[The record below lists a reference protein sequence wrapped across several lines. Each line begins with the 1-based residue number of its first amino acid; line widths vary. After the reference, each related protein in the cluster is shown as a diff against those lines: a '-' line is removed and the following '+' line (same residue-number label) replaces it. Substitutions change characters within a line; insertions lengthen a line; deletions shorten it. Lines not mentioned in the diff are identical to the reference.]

1 MLEVLIAGGAGFVGS
16 YVSELFAKQG
26 HNIHVLDNKSNYS
39 PIDNSIKNL
48 NKKYLEKKRENVKHY
63 HHISTLDHLE
73 LVKLFSDF
81 SFDSIVHLAAMPL
94 ATVAIQRPAL
104 AYDVISTGTRN
115 LLEAMRVT
123 KSNARFIYVSSSMV
137 YGDFLKEIAY
147 ESDPCYPK
155 DIYGSFKY
163 CGEIIT
169 QAYVQRYGV
178 KASIAR
184 PSAVY
189 GPGDS
194 NNRVIQ
200 SMATKALLH
209 NKLTVVDPNTISL
222 DFTHVTDLAFILATL
237 ADPKVSIKPGEI
249 FNVTRGKGRFLHE
262 IVDII
267 KLEIPSVN
275 VEIISNKEDF
285 RPKRG
290 TLSNTK
296 VKNIIGKHKFLNVEE
311 KVPEYIN
318 YLRETLL

>member
-1 MLEVLIAGGAGFVGS
+1 MEVLIAGGAGFVGS
-16 YVSELFAKQG
+16 YVCELLSKQG
-26 HNIHVLDNKSNYS
+26 YNIHVLDNKSNYS
-39 PIDNSIKNL
+39 PIDNNVQQS
-48 NKKYLEKKRENVKHY
+48 NKKYLDKKRQNIKHY
-63 HHISTLDHLE
+63 HHIDTQDYLE
-73 LVKLFSDF
+73 LVKLLSDF
-81 SFDSIVHLAAMPL
+81 SFDAIVHLAAMPL
-94 ATVAIQRPAL
+94 ATVAIERPAL

-115 LLEAMRVT
+115 LLEAMRIT
-123 KSNARFIYVSSSMV
+123 KNNSRFVYVSSSMV
-137 YGDFLKEIAY
+137 YGDFIKETAY
-147 ESDPCYPK
+147 ESDPCNPK

-169 QAYVQRYGV
+169 QAYVQRYGTE
-178 KASIAR
+178 ATIAR

-189 GPGDS
+189 GRGDS

-200 SMATKALLH
+200 AMATKALLH
-209 NKLTVVDPNTISL
+209 NKLTVADPNDIRL

-237 ADPKVSIKPGEI
+237 ANPKMDIMPGEI
-249 FNVTRGKGRFLHE
+249 FNVTRGKARSLGE

-267 KLEIPSVN
+267 RLEIPSVD

-296 VKNIIGKHKFLNVEE
+296 IKNIIGNYKFSNVEE

-318 YLRETLL
+318 YLREILL